1 MHGLLIP
8 HEGLPRR
15 ACGSGNERHALSAN
29 VAQMHQTMPGI
40 VRPVRLARSSEV
52 LAVDMLVKD
61 VRALQD
67 VLRLVNLRR

>member
-15 ACGSGNERHALSAN
+15 ASGSGNERHALSTK
-29 VAQMHQTMPGI
+29 VAQMHQIMPGI
-40 VRPVRLARSSEV
+40 FRPVRLARSSEV